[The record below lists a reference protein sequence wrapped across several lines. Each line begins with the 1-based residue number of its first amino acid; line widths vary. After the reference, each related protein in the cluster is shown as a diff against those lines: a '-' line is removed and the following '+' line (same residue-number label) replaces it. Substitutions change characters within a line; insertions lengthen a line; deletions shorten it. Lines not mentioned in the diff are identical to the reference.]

1 MSTSYSLDPVNTS
14 AIHGKSDFADLI
26 KDLKIRKL
34 VSIIWVGPHSG
45 LKL

>member
-1 MSTSYSLDPVNTS
+1 MFTSYSLDPVNTS
-14 AIHGKSDFADLI
+14 VIHGKSDFADLI

-34 VSIIWVGPHSG
+34 VSIIWLSPHLG

>member
-1 MSTSYSLDPVNTS
+1 MSTSYSLDPVNMS
-14 AIHGKSDFADLI
+14 AIHGKSDFADSI

-34 VSIIWVGPHSG
+34 VSIVWVGPHLG

>member
-1 MSTSYSLDPVNTS
+1 MSTPYSLDPVTMS
-14 AIHGKSDFADLI
+14 VIHGKSDFADLI

-34 VSIIWVGPHSG
+34 VSITWVGPHLG